1 MSEAVDFILFAP
13 LAEER
18 EAVLHLLPGHRAL
31 PPDSAGVLLYHRA
44 DLPVSLSDGARG
56 AYSLV
61 VTSPLKMGRVN
72 AAAAL
77 GEALQR
83 FTPRYVLVIGIAGG
97 VAGRAALGDV
107 LVSDQ
112 IVDYEWQKQ
121 RPEGPEVR
129 YEVYRADAALLA
141 AVQGRVSTSWSTRLP
156 VARPQPGAPVRHIGP
171 VASGDKVVA
180 ARDILARYQSA
191 WPKLLGVEMEA
202 GGVASAL
209 ALRPRSPGLLM
220 IRGVS
225 DYADEAKD
233 HADTE
238 SWRGYACA
246 VAAHYALALLQSGP
260 VAFAAAP
267 SAEPL
272 DRPAQRGPVASP
284 MVPPAERPA
293 PAESHAQPPEFDR
306 AQVRALLS
314 QALRDIAEF
323 DAFCLDYFDKVHA
336 RFAGGMDRTART
348 NLLLEQIDLI
358 EIVARLRQRHPERL
372 PSLHPA
378 LPEQARHTGAEARA
392 RLVFSDGATV
402 HFVDRDEQTEK
413 IKKLVE
419 ARQHTVVLLPG
430 AQGEAHEL
438 FLARLE
444 KILPPSPPLPPRRT
458 VWVHWPLRQSPVLA
472 QFPTTESEILSA
484 LSRALG
490 GQNAEDLP
498 ARLAFHLREHD
509 LLILHPLVERCFD
522 EQALALYY
530 TVWLP
535 RVIEKLHASHSCLL
549 VQPVSWSPPPP
560 SGVRSRL
567 AALLQRDAPARH
579 ALEPD
584 ARRFLTTVESA
595 AHKALPV
602 VKTLD
607 LQPIQR
613 GHVLN
618 FLDKCKYA
626 ATRPPAER
634 DRLRE
639 ELTDRVLAGKATS
652 ETILNAI
659 SIELPELF

>member
-1 MSEAVDFILFAP
+1 MSEAVDFLLFAP

-18 EAVLHLLPGHRAL
+18 EAVLRLLPNHRAL
-31 PPDSAGVLLYHRA
+31 PPDPAGVLLYHRA
-44 DLPVSLSDGARG
+44 ELPVSLSDGVRG

-61 VTSPLKMGRVN
+61 LTSPIGMGRVK
-72 AAAAL
+72 AAAAV
-77 GEALQR
+77 GEALHR
-83 FTPRYVLVIGIAGG
+83 FTPRYVLVVGIAGG

-107 LVSDQ
+107 LVSEQ
-112 IVDYEWQKQ
+112 IVDYELQKQ

-141 AVQGRVSTSWSTRLP
+141 AALGRVSPNWSAGLP
-156 VARPQPGAPVRHIGP
+156 IARPQPGAPELRIGP

-180 ARDILARYQSA
+180 ARDILLRYQSA

-202 GGVASAL
+202 GGVAHTVL
-209 ALRPRSPGLLM
+209 LRSRPPGLLM

-225 DYADEAKD
+225 DHADEAKD

-246 VAAHYALALLQSGP
+246 VAAHYTLALLQSGP
-260 VAFAAAP
+260 VPFAAAP
-267 SAEPL
+267 
-272 DRPAQRGPVASP
+272 
-284 MVPPAERPA
+284 PAEGPA
-293 PAESHAQPPEFDR
+293 PAEPRVLPPDLDR
-306 AQVRALLS
+306 AQVRTLLS
-314 QALRDIAEF
+314 QVLRDIAEF

-336 RFAGGMDRTART
+336 RFAGSMDRTART

-372 PSLHPA
+372 PSLQPA
-378 LPEQARHTGAEARA
+378 LPEPARHTGAEARA
-392 RLVFSDGATV
+392 RLIFGDGETV

-419 ARQHTVVLLPG
+419 ARRHTVVLLPG

-458 VWVHWPLRQSPVLA
+458 IWVHWPRRQSPSLA
-472 QFPTTESEILSA
+472 QFPTTESEMLSA
-484 LSRALG
+484 LSQILG
-490 GQNAEDLP
+490 GRNAEDLP
-498 ARLAFHLREHD
+498 ARLAFYLREHD

-522 EQALALYY
+522 EPALALYY

-567 AALLQRDAPARH
+567 AALLHPGDAPARH

-584 ARRFLTTVESA
+584 ARRFLTTVEGA

-613 GHVLN
+613 SHVLN
-618 FLDKCKYA
+618 FLDKCNYA
-626 ATRPPAER
+626 AARPPAER
-634 DRLRE
+634 DRLRA
-639 ELTDRVLAGKATS
+639 ELVDRVLAGKATS
-652 ETILNAI
+652 EMILNAI
-659 SIELPELF
+659 SAELPELF